1 MRTVTADSRQA
12 ADEIVK
18 RLTAA
23 MAKAKT
29 FYNVRVK
36 EMNDGKVKIVI
47 G

>member
-1 MRTVTADSRQA
+1 MRTLTADSRQA

-23 MAKAKT
+23 MTRAKN
-29 FYNVRVK
+29 FYNVQVK
-36 EMNDGKVKIVI
+36 EANNSKIKIVI